1 MEAVHSNSR
10 AEAELCLVIVETP
23 WCTLNGRILARQT
36 MLIIARETGFYI

>member
-10 AEAELCLVIVETP
+10 AEAVCLVIVEMP